1 MTGAKYV
8 MSNPQIA
15 ESTSIIRVGD
25 VKHLG
30 ICKHPHTGMGKL
42 NQPSG
47 CLDEIYTIHMV
58 HILRVS

>member
-8 MSNPQIA
+8 MSNPQMA
-15 ESTSIIRVGD
+15 GSTRIICVGD